1 MSPGFSRRDPTCRGP
16 SKRQHW
22 LLGVEGF
29 CIASHLW
36 GGSQGMGSLAKIP
49 CNSCMSPPGPKYPW
63 AERCEHRPSWVWGC
77 WWEQEGGLSG
87 MDAMLRGSA
96 HGAELGLHCACV
108 RDGLS
113 VGWPRLVQ
121 AVFHCTVRK
130 MHCNSPLIKINPTP
144 CTVANKHSFL
154 QKRAV

>member
-1 MSPGFSRRDPTCRGP
+1 
-16 SKRQHW
+16 
-22 LLGVEGF
+22 
-29 CIASHLW
+29 
-36 GGSQGMGSLAKIP
+36 MGSLAKIP

-96 HGAELGLHCACV
+96 HGAELGLRCACV

-113 VGWPRLVQ
+113 VG
-121 AVFHCTVRK
+121 
-130 MHCNSPLIKINPTP
+130 
-144 CTVANKHSFL
+144 
-154 QKRAV
+154 